1 MRWTMV
7 YKREKH
13 GAYTLHTIKTD
24 KFKLCHMELIFRN
37 NVIKEDITKRNVL
50 FDLLTEA
57 NKKYPTRRLL
67 TLKLEDLY
75 NSSIYSVTSKVG
87 NAILTNVCL
96 DFINPKYTDKNVLE
110 ETLKLPLDMVF
121 NPLAFNGEF
130 DSKLV
135 EITKKRAEGE
145 IKSIK
150 ENPKK
155 YAIMKAIETL
165 GDTPS
170 SYSNVGTLTDLEKI
184 TPSSLYK
191 YYEEVLKND
200 YVDIY
205 IIGNLDM
212 ENVSKIINK
221 YAEFKIIKN
230 HPFSFYVENMKRKP
244 VVKKEKFIY
253 LQTNLVTILH
263 LNKLTDFEKK
273 YVAHLYNLI
282 LGGGSLETKLYQRL
296 RVDNSLCY
304 NVNSMY
310 QKYDGLI
317 LITTAV
323 DINAEDKAFKLIKQS
338 IKDMSNKVSDEELNQ
353 AKEAIIAALNMNMD
367 NIGKI
372 VDNYFYQN
380 ESDIDDFETRIE
392 NFKKVTLED
401 IYNLSK
407 KVSISTIFSLVG
419 GEDNAKN

>member
-1 MRWTMV
+1 MV
-7 YKREKH
+7 YKAEKH

-24 KFKLCHMELIFRN
+24 KFKLCHMEIIFHN
-37 NVIKEDITKRNVL
+37 NVVKEDITKRNVL
-50 FDLLTEA
+50 FDILTEA
-57 NKKYPTRRLL
+57 SKEYPTRRLL

-75 NSSIYSVTSKVG
+75 NTNIYSVTSKVG
-87 NAILTNVCL
+87 NAILTNICL

-110 ETLKLPLDMVF
+110 DILKLPFDMLF
-121 NPLAFNGEF
+121 NPLVTNQEFN
-130 DSKLV
+130 SKLV
-135 EITKKRAEGE
+135 EITKKRSEGD

-150 ENPKK
+150 ESPKK

-165 GDTPS
+165 GDTSS
-170 SYSNVGTLTDLEKI
+170 SYSNVGSLEDLEKI

-200 YVDIY
+200 YLDIY

-212 ENVSKIINK
+212 DEVSKIINE
-221 YAEFKIIKN
+221 YAKFKIIKN
-230 HPFSFYVENMKRKP
+230 HVFDFYVENNKRKP
-244 VVKKEKFIY
+244 FVKKEKFIY
-253 LQTNLVTILH
+253 IQTNLVTILH

-282 LGGGSLETKLYQRL
+282 LGGGSLETKLYCRL

-317 LITTAV
+317 LISTAV
-323 DINAEDKAFKLIKQS
+323 DINAEDKAIKLIKQA
-338 IKDMSNKVSDEELNQ
+338 IKDMTNNISKEELNQ
-353 AKEAIIAALNMNMD
+353 AKESIISALNMNMD

-380 ESDIDDFETRIE
+380 ESDLDDFEKRAE
-392 NFKKVTLED
+392 NFKKVTIED

-407 KVSISTIFSLVG
+407 KVSISTVFSLVG
-419 GEDNAKN
+419 GEDNGKN